1 MDIGVIISQLIQ
13 LTIMIFLGY
22 LLCKIGLLNQE
33 MNQRLTK
40 IILQVTM
47 PCMVLNSVL
56 ENTGERD
63 LSMVGLTFAVAVLY
77 YVLMP
82 FVGLLLAYVLRV
94 PKNSRGLY
102 TFMAVYENIGFMGFP
117 LISAI
122 YGSTAVIYTAIF
134 NIIFNVTSFAYG
146 PFLLSIG
153 TGKKNAFSLK
163 SLLSPGTLLSVFAI
177 IIYITGLSFPEVIA
191 GPIAYLGGVTTPFA
205 MMLIGSTLA
214 LMNIREVFNDLHVY
228 PFIVVRQILLPLI
241 TFPVFRF
248 FIHDELL
255 LGVTFIL
262 YIMPAAS
269 NCVLFATN
277 YKGDEK
283 LAAKTVF
290 ISTLLSIITIPALVM
305 LCLL

>member
-1 MDIGVIISQLIQ
+1 MDISVIISQLVQ

-22 LLCKIGLLNQE
+22 FLCKIGMLNQD

-47 PCMVLNSVL
+47 PCMVLSSVL
-56 ENTGERD
+56 ENTGKRD
-63 LSMVGLTFAVAVLY
+63 YAMIALTFLVAALY
-77 YVLMP
+77 YLLMP
-82 FVGLLLAYVLRV
+82 FVGFLLALLLRV

-122 YGSTAVIYTAIF
+122 YGSSAIIYTAIF
-134 NIIFNVTSFAYG
+134 NILFNVTAFSCG
-146 PFLLSIG
+146 PFMLSIG
-153 TGKKNAFSLK
+153 TGRKNGFNLK

-177 IIYITGLSFPEVIA
+177 IVYLTGISFPDVLS
-191 GPIAYLGGVTTPFA
+191 GPISYLGNVTTPFA

-214 LMNIREVFNDLHVY
+214 LMDIREVFNDLHVY
-228 PFIVVRQILLPLI
+228 PFLLVRQILLPFI
-241 TFPVFRF
+241 TFPLLKF

-269 NCVLFATN
+269 NCVLFATS
-277 YKGDEK
+277 YDGDES

-290 ISTLLSIITIPALVM
+290 ISTLLSIVTIPVLVM
-305 LCLL
+305 FCLL